1 MDKYVGEGDKNVSA
15 IFRLARKL
23 APSVVFIDEI
33 DTVLRKRGG
42 HDGSAPWLASMQVC
56 LTDSLPSVRCSV
68 YILFLTASSNIC
80 QPMSLKC
87 VLMCHRECSCP
98 SGTA

>member
-56 LTDSLPSVRCSV
+56 LTTPYKMVPCGVHNSV
-68 YILFLTASSNIC
+68 SSSKSFSKAFRIC
-80 QPMSLKC
+80 R
-87 VLMCHRECSCP
+87 RECSCP

>member
-42 HDGSAPWLASMQVC
+42 HDGSAPWLASMQVR
-56 LTDSLPSVRCSV
+56 LTLPTRWSPAV
-68 YILFLTASSNIC
+68 YTIPSAAAKAFSKAFRIC
-80 QPMSLKC
+80 R
-87 VLMCHRECSCP
+87 RECSCP

>member
-42 HDGSAPWLASMQVC
+42 HDGSAPWLASMQVR
-56 LTDSLPSVRCSV
+56 LTTPYKMVPSSV
-68 YILFLTASSNIC
+68 HNSVSS
-80 QPMSLKC
+80 SK
-87 VLMCHRECSCP
+87 SFF
-98 SGTA
+98 

>member
-42 HDGSAPWLASMQVC
+42 HDGSAPWLASMQVGLNQFTTKWSAAAFSIASC
-56 LTDSLPSVRCSV
+56 ALTSV
-68 YILFLTASSNIC
+68 L
-80 QPMSLKC
+80 
-87 VLMCHRECSCP
+87 
-98 SGTA
+98 